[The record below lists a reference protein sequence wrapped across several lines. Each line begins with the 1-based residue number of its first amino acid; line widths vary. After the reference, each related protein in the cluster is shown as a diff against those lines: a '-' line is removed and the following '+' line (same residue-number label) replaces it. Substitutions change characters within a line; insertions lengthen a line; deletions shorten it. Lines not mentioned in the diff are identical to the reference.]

1 MIEDVIGVSIIG
13 IIASVLS
20 LILKRDKPE
29 FSLFIS
35 ISAGA
40 IILFLILP
48 AARMAV
54 EAIMTISEIA
64 GISGEY
70 ITVII
75 KSCVIAMITSVC
87 ASTCRDAGNSS
98 LALKLEIA
106 GRIAIIIL
114 AVPVINTL
122 FNIIL
127 SVIK

>member
-13 IIASVLS
+13 IVASVLS
-20 LILKRDKPE
+20 LILKKDKPE
-29 FSLFIS
+29 FSLLIS

-48 AARMAV
+48 AARTAAD
-54 EAIMTISEIA
+54 AIMTISEIA
-64 GISGEY
+64 GIGGEY

-127 SVIK
+127 SVKK

>member
-13 IIASVLS
+13 IVASVLS
-20 LILKRDKPE
+20 LILKKDKPE
-29 FSLFIS
+29 FSLLIA

-40 IILFLILP
+40 IILFLIMP
-48 AARMAV
+48 AARTAA

-64 GISGEY
+64 GIGGEY

-87 ASTCRDAGNSS
+87 ASTCRDSGNSS

>member
-20 LILKRDKPE
+20 LILKKDKPE
-29 FSLFIS
+29 FSLLIS

-48 AARMAV
+48 AARIAAEAV
-54 EAIMTISEIA
+54 LTISEIA
-64 GISGEY
+64 GIGGEY
-70 ITVII
+70 ITIII

>member
-1 MIEDVIGVSIIG
+1 
-13 IIASVLS
+13 
-20 LILKRDKPE
+20 
-29 FSLFIS
+29 
-35 ISAGA
+35 
-40 IILFLILP
+40 
-48 AARMAV
+48 
-54 EAIMTISEIA
+54 MTISEIA
-64 GISGEY
+64 GIGGEY

>member
-13 IIASVLS
+13 IIASALS
-20 LILKRDKPE
+20 LMLKKDKPE

-35 ISAGA
+35 IVAGV
-40 IILFLILP
+40 IIIFLILP
-48 AARMAV
+48 AARIAT
-54 EAIMTISEIA
+54 EAIMTISELA

-70 ITVII
+70 ISVII

-106 GRIAIIIL
+106 GRVAIIIL
-114 AVPVINTL
+114 AVPVINAL